1 MAGVFRMGVG
11 GRLFGVLMLNGLVA
25 FVIGLGAYAAF
36 DSLHEGITR
45 VTSQQFPAV
54 VATARLERQHQRIMR
69 SLEQLA
75 LSNDTFER
83 EAVSQGLSDQL
94 AGYDRLLVEINPEG
108 PRQMPRIEHLKAQ
121 RDEIAKLR
129 EAIDRGVVLRTAAR
143 RALADRDRDVRQLAD
158 ALADGALR
166 SAPDPAAQRWL
177 ADAERMLFLI
187 ASVHRVE
194 TSFALQRLA
203 ARAEEHFAALAA
215 APPSAAPPVDAP
227 PLAPLVDAMRTL
239 VRGERSVFQHRQT
252 ELQASETLAGLLGRA
267 GQLSL
272 LNTGLTTS
280 IFVEHT
286 KLAEESRQQVIDV
299 SNTYTRLFFASIG
312 IVLLGTAL
320 TTLYVKRKV
329 VARLW
334 AVSETIRERT
344 EGDARDRD
352 ASPHDEIEEL
362 TQALRFYIHETEVK
376 SEALR
381 KNEQWLRTVLEAA
394 PVPLVISG
402 RDDGQIRF
410 VNRMAVALFGAAD
423 RERLLGRPAASLWLE
438 PESRDRFVREVFA
451 KGSALDVETQ
461 LATESGGVLWGLLSA
476 IAFEFQGEEVML
488 TALIDITR
496 RREAEELLRRTQA
509 FLDAVIDNVPSV
521 LYVLDGETGRVVLW
535 NRAAELAFATRRE
548 DIRGRPLAEALPP
561 ETGRALAGGGD
572 DAREVMI
579 GRGGEPTVFA
589 LQRHPFEWSG
599 EGGRH
604 IICVANDV
612 TASRRAREELRQAK
626 ERAERADT
634 AKTEFLATV
643 SHEMR
648 TPLNGILGLCRL
660 MLTGRLE
667 PAERR
672 YAESIMRC
680 GHGLLDQVND
690 ILDLRKIEDGKLD
703 LDPAPCALKPL
714 LDEVM
719 ATVESVANEKGI
731 ALGLDVAPE
740 VPETILVDQ
749 QRLRQILVNLVGNAV
764 KFTERGGVD
773 VRIDTAPRADGERLV
788 VGVRD
793 TGIGVPPDRRAA
805 IFEKLEQADSTIA
818 RRFGGS
824 GLGLAIVRHLLDAM
838 HGDIALDSAVGVGS
852 VFTVSIPLLRVAD
865 DRLPARPG
873 RPAPLHAVRSM
884 ALLLVEDD
892 PINREVAVGLLADAG
907 HRITVAETGTKALD
921 LARRQ
926 DFDAVLLDIRLPDL
940 DGPEVARRIRA
951 LGDPARAAVPIV
963 AVTANVFAADR
974 ARYAAA
980 GIDAVIEKPIFPERL
995 MHLLFS
1001 ITPADPAR
1009 RDAGPPVDEA
1019 VLERYLRSLGPAR
1032 FAAIRALLV
1041 EAAGDGLPGLGG
1053 EPDAGRIADVA
1064 HRLAGAASHFGLAGV
1079 VALMRRIEDLARDG
1093 QADAAR
1099 ALAATAPARFA
1110 EGLAAMDHWCARQ
1123 SGNVVSDAA
1132 GR

>member
-1 MAGVFRMGVG
+1 MAFRVGVG
-11 GRLFGVLMLNGLVA
+11 GRLFGVLVLNGLVA
-25 FVIGLGAYAAF
+25 FAIGLGAYAAF
-36 DSLHEGITR
+36 DSLHDGITR

-75 LSNDTFER
+75 LSTDTFER
-83 EAVSQGLSDQL
+83 EAIGQGLSDQL
-94 AGYDRLLVEINPEG
+94 AGYDRLLAEISPQG
-108 PRQMPRIEHLKAQ
+108 APQMPRIEHLKAQ

-129 EAIDRGVVLRTAAR
+129 DAIDRGVALRTAER

-166 SAPDPAAQRWL
+166 ADSDPAVQRWL
-177 ADAERMLFLI
+177 VEAERTLFLI

-203 ARAEEHFAALAA
+203 ARAEEQLAALPAPPPAA
-215 APPSAAPPVDAP
+215 AP
-227 PLAPLVDAMRTL
+227 LVGVMGTL
-239 VRGERSVFQHRQT
+239 VRGEGSVFQHRRA

-299 SNTYTRLFFASIG
+299 SNTYTRLFFASIV
-312 IVLLGTAL
+312 IVLLGTGL

-334 AVSETIRERT
+334 AVSQTIRERT
-344 EGDARDRD
+344 EGASPAGDA
-352 ASPHDEIEEL
+352 APHDEIGEL
-362 TQALRFYIHETEVK
+362 AQALRFYVHETEVK

-410 VNRMAVALFGAAD
+410 VNRMAVALFGARD
-423 RERLLGRPAASLWLE
+423 GGRLLGRPAASLWLE
-438 PESRDRFVREVFA
+438 PTSRDHFVRDVFT
-451 KGSALDVETQ
+451 KGAALDVETQ
-461 LATESGGVLWGLLSA
+461 LVTESGAIWGLLSA
-476 IAFEFQGEEVML
+476 ISFEFQGEEVML
-488 TALIDITR
+488 TALVDITR
-496 RREAEELLRRTQA
+496 RREAEGLLLRTQA

-521 LYVLDGETGRVVLW
+521 LYVLDAGSGRVVLW

-548 DIRGRPLAEALPP
+548 DIRGRLLAEALPP
-561 ETGRALAGGGD
+561 ETGRALAGGE
-572 DAREVMI
+572 AFAEEVVF
-579 GRGGEPTVFA
+579 GEGGEARVFA
-589 LQRHPFEWSG
+589 LQRHPFAWSD

-604 IICVANDV
+604 VICVANDV
-612 TASRRAREELRQAK
+612 TASRRAREELRHAK
-626 ERAERADT
+626 ERAERADA

-660 MLTGRLE
+660 LLTGGLE
-667 PAERR
+667 SAERR

-703 LDPAPCALKPL
+703 LDPAPCALTPL

-731 ALGLDVAPE
+731 ALTLDVAPE
-740 VPETILVDQ
+740 VPASIVVDD
-749 QRLRQILVNLVGNAV
+749 QRLRQILVNLAGNAV

-773 VRIDTAPRADGERLV
+773 VRISRTERENGPRLV
-788 VGVRD
+788 IAVRD
-793 TGIGVPPDRRAA
+793 SGIGVPPERRAA
-805 IFEKLEQADSTIA
+805 IFEKLEQADPTIA

-852 VFTVSIPLLRVAD
+852 VFTVSIPLVPVED
-865 DRLPARPG
+865 DRSPAGPG
-873 RPAPLHAVRSM
+873 RAAPLHAVRSM
-884 ALLLVEDD
+884 KLLLVEDD
-892 PINREVAVGLLADAG
+892 PINREVAVGLLSDAG
-907 HRITVAETGTKALD
+907 HRITVAETGARALE
-921 LARRQ
+921 LAERR

-951 LGDPARAAVPIV
+951 LRDPARAAVPIV

-974 ARYAAA
+974 VRYTQA

-995 MHLLFS
+995 THLLFS
-1001 ITPADPAR
+1001 LTPPGTAG
-1009 RDAGPPVDEA
+1009 RDSGPLLDEA
-1019 VLERYLRSLGPAR
+1019 VLERYHRSLGPAR

-1041 EAAGDGLPGLGG
+1041 EAAADGLPGLGT
-1053 EPDAGRIADVA
+1053 EPDAGRIEDVA
-1064 HRLAGAASHFGLAGV
+1064 HRLAGAASHFGLSAV
-1079 VALMRRIEDLARDG
+1079 VALLRKVEDLARDG
-1093 QADAAR
+1093 QPDAAR
-1099 ALAATAPARFA
+1099 ALAAGAPARFA
-1110 EGLAAMDHWCARQ
+1110 EALTAMDAWCERH
-1123 SGNVVSDAA
+1123 VVSDAA